1 VNDNPSQP
9 LAIITG
15 ASRGIGRAT
24 ATRLAQAGYRTLLVA
39 RDGAAL
45 GELAQELSAHA
56 PSHALPLDLT
66 QHDRIAPALAEALQT
81 HGPCAALINNA
92 GSGHF
97 APSTD
102 WSRQDHQRMFDL
114 HYLAAVELIQA
125 VLPAMRERRRG
136 HVINVCSIATRIS
149 PWGHSGYTA
158 AKSALEK
165 LTQTL
170 HAELAPEGLAFTSV
184 HPALIDTDF
193 FDQPAYE
200 PLRGQVRRHA
210 VPPQRVAV
218 AIERILR
225 RRHPPLHA
233 YVPGYYR
240 LISGL
245 SHIAPRLTHGLLARQ
260 SKA

>member
-1 VNDNPSQP
+1 MNDNPSQP
-9 LAIITG
+9 FAIITG

-24 ATRLAQAGYRTLLVA
+24 ATRLAAAGYRTLLIA
-39 RDGAAL
+39 RDAEAL
-45 GELAQELSAHA
+45 SGLAEELSTHA

-66 QHDRIAPALAEALQT
+66 QHDEIAPAVDEALRA

-97 APSTD
+97 APGSD

-114 HYLAAVELIQA
+114 HYLAAVEMIQA

-136 HVINVCSIATRIS
+136 RVVNVGSIATRIS
-149 PWGHSGYTA
+149 PWGHSGYTT

-184 HPALIDTDF
+184 HPGLIDTGF
-193 FDQPAYE
+193 FDQPAYA
-200 PLRGQVRRHA
+200 PLREQARRYG
-210 VPPQRVAV
+210 VPPERVAK
-218 AIERILR
+218 AIERLLR
-225 RRHPPLHA
+225 RRRPPLHI
-233 YVPGYYR
+233 YVPGYYG
-240 LISGL
+240 LLAGL
-245 SHIAPRLTHGLLARQ
+245 SHVAPRLTHGLIARQ
-260 SKA
+260 AKA